1 MKTNREKFNKI
12 ATSTDTKLL
21 EEIAYR
27 NANRDWLRRSNRIA
41 AKILMALKEQKMT
54 QKDLAEEMNVTPQY
68 INKLVKG
75 GENLTIETITK
86 LENILNIVIFADS
99 IEDKSIKASTVVYFG
114 KLDKVDCFKW
124 ETNPNQDLV
133 FSGKFNKVNYTRVLN
148 QFYKEVN

>member
-54 QKDLAEEMNVTPQY
+54 QKDLAEEMNVTH
-68 INKLVKG
+68 
-75 GENLTIETITK
+75 
-86 LENILNIVIFADS
+86 NI
-99 IEDKSIKASTVVYFG
+99 
-114 KLDKVDCFKW
+114 
-124 ETNPNQDLV
+124 
-133 FSGKFNKVNYTRVLN
+133 
-148 QFYKEVN
+148 